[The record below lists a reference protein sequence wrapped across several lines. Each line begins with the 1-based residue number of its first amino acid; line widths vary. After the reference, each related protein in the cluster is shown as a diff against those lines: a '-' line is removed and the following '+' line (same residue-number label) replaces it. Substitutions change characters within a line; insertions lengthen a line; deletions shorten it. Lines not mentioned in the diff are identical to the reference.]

1 MRFIKRLF
9 KNLWKYLFLPIGV
22 ISIFSATDYSRKE
35 IKAMT
40 HKEVSDL
47 ISELQDDM
55 LYNELMS
62 YGLPNQ

>member
-1 MRFIKRLF
+1 M
-9 KNLWKYLFLPIGV
+9 
-22 ISIFSATDYSRKE
+22 ATDKQVEYVRGLQKQTSLIDYSRKE

-40 HKEVSDL
+40 HKEVSKL
-47 ISELQDDM
+47 RDDI

>member
-1 MRFIKRLF
+1 MATDKQVEYVCSLQGQTS
-9 KNLWKYLFLPIGV
+9 L
-22 ISIFSATDYSRKE
+22 TDYSRKE

-40 HKEVSDL
+40 HEEVSNL
-47 ISELQDDM
+47 IDELRDDI

>member
-1 MRFIKRLF
+1 MATDKQVEYVCSLQGQTS
-9 KNLWKYLFLPIGV
+9 L
-22 ISIFSATDYSRKE
+22 TDYSRKE

-40 HKEVSDL
+40 HKEVSNL
-47 ISELQDDM
+47 ISELRDDI

>member
-1 MRFIKRLF
+1 MATDKQVEYVCSLQGQTS
-9 KNLWKYLFLPIGV
+9 L
-22 ISIFSATDYSRKE
+22 TDYSRKE

-40 HKEVSDL
+40 HKEASNL
-47 ISELQDDM
+47 ISELQDDI

>member
-1 MRFIKRLF
+1 MATDKQV
-9 KNLWKYLFLPIGV
+9 KYVESLQNQTSL
-22 ISIFSATDYSRKE
+22 TDYSRKE

-40 HKEVSDL
+40 HKEVSNL
-47 ISELQDDM
+47 IDELRDDI

>member
-1 MRFIKRLF
+1 MATDKQVEYVYSLQGQTS
-9 KNLWKYLFLPIGV
+9 L
-22 ISIFSATDYSRKE
+22 TDYSRKE

-40 HKEVSDL
+40 HKEVSNL
-47 ISELQDDM
+47 ISELQDDI

>member
-1 MRFIKRLF
+1 METDKQVEYVCSLQGQTS
-9 KNLWKYLFLPIGV
+9 L
-22 ISIFSATDYSRKE
+22 TDYSRKE

-40 HKEVSDL
+40 HKEVSNL
-47 ISELQDDM
+47 ISELQDDI

>member
-1 MRFIKRLF
+1 MATDKQVEYVKGLQ
-9 KNLWKYLFLPIGV
+9 KQTSL
-22 ISIFSATDYSRKE
+22 TDYSRKE

-40 HKEVSDL
+40 HEEVSDL
-47 ISELQDDM
+47 IDELRDDI

>member
-1 MRFIKRLF
+1 MATDKQVEYVCSLQGQTS
-9 KNLWKYLFLPIGV
+9 L
-22 ISIFSATDYSRKE
+22 TDYSSKE

-40 HKEVSDL
+40 HKEVSNL
-47 ISELQDDM
+47 ISELQDDI

>member
-1 MRFIKRLF
+1 MATDKQVEYVCSLQGQTA
-9 KNLWKYLFLPIGV
+9 L
-22 ISIFSATDYSRKE
+22 TDYSRKE

-40 HKEVSDL
+40 HKEVSNL
-47 ISELQDDM
+47 ISELQDDI

>member
-1 MRFIKRLF
+1 MATDKQVEYVCSLQEQTS
-9 KNLWKYLFLPIGV
+9 L
-22 ISIFSATDYSRKE
+22 TDYSRKE

-40 HKEVSDL
+40 HEEVSNL
-47 ISELQDDM
+47 IDELRDDI

>member
-1 MRFIKRLF
+1 MATDKQVEYVCSLQGQTS
-9 KNLWKYLFLPIGV
+9 L
-22 ISIFSATDYSRKE
+22 TDYSRKE

-40 HKEVSDL
+40 HKEVSNL
-47 ISELQDDM
+47 IDELRDDI

>member
-1 MRFIKRLF
+1 M
-9 KNLWKYLFLPIGV
+9 
-22 ISIFSATDYSRKE
+22 ATDKQVEYVCSLQGQTSLTDDSRKE

-40 HKEVSDL
+40 HKEVSNL
-47 ISELQDDM
+47 ISELQDDI

>member
-1 MRFIKRLF
+1 MATDKQVEYVRSLQ
-9 KNLWKYLFLPIGV
+9 NQTSL
-22 ISIFSATDYSRKE
+22 TDYSRKE
-35 IKAMT
+35 IKTMT

-47 ISELQDDM
+47 ISELQDDI

>member
-1 MRFIKRLF
+1 M
-9 KNLWKYLFLPIGV
+9 
-22 ISIFSATDYSRKE
+22 ATDKQVEYVCSLQGQTSLIDYSRKE

-40 HKEVSDL
+40 HKEVSNL
-47 ISELQDDM
+47 ISELQDDI

>member
-1 MRFIKRLF
+1 MATDKQVEYVRSLQGQTS
-9 KNLWKYLFLPIGV
+9 L
-22 ISIFSATDYSRKE
+22 TDYSRKE

-40 HKEVSDL
+40 HKEVSNL
-47 ISELQDDM
+47 IDELRDDI

>member
-1 MRFIKRLF
+1 MATDKQVEYVRSLQ
-9 KNLWKYLFLPIGV
+9 NQTSL
-22 ISIFSATDYSRKE
+22 TDYSRKE

-40 HKEVSDL
+40 HKEVSNL
-47 ISELQDDM
+47 ISELQDDI